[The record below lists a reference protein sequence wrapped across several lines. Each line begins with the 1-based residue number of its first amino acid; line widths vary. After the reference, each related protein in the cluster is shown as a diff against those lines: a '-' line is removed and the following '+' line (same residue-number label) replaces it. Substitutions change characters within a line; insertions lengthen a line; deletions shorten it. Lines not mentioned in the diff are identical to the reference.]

1 MLDSKTSPKGYIDP
15 ARNIYVSCH
24 GRIYSK
30 HYPLLV
36 NISDKDIKK
45 SLENGD
51 LREINYVPSFAKS
64 LFLNRIREEMKT
76 YCASTNSSIET
87 KALCEIIT
95 ILSEH
100 NGIIIQ
106 QLDLSLIS

>member
-1 MLDSKTSPKGYIDP
+1 MLNSKTSPKGYIDP

-36 NISDKDIKK
+36 DISGKDIRK

-51 LREINYVPSFAKS
+51 LREINYIPSFAKS
-64 LFLNRIREEMKT
+64 LLLSRIKDE
-76 YCASTNSSIET
+76 IET
-87 KALCEIIT
+87 FCTSKNVDVKAKAISEVRLVLFEYSGTII
-95 ILSEH
+95 
-100 NGIIIQ
+100 NQ
-106 QLDLSLIS
+106 PDLSLIA